1 MIVDGMHKARHFLN
15 AATPVG
21 FGLALVALAWV
32 FREPLPRRR
41 RLFLQPGVSA
51 CVAFVAALLAGTAN
65 GAMWTIRWLEF
76 HEQWLAGSRVTTNV
90 LFSSAQSYLPFC
102 IVAAW
107 VFLALG
113 GLWTQGR
120 NWINRLGIA
129 LGVMAVVHSLLWC
142 LP

>member
-21 FGLALVALAWV
+21 FGLALVAFAWV

-76 HEQWLAGSRVTTNV
+76 HEQWLAGSHTTTNA
-90 LFSSAQSYLPFC
+90 LFSSAQSDLPFC
-102 IVAAW
+102 IVAVW

-113 GLWTQGR
+113 GLWTRGR

-129 LGVMAVVHSLLWC
+129 LGIMAVVHRLLWC